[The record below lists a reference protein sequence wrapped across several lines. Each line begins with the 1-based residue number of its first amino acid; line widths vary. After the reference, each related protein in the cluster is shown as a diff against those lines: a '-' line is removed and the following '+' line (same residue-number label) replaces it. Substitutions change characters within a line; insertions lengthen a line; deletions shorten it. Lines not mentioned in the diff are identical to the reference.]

1 MSYIS
6 QSIVFLIALLGVVFK
21 SVQTDDKGNVI
32 HSTYQLPILSRY
44 QLPALTRVGKSIV
57 VCLFVSFLIS
67 LYTTYQVS
75 KEAKE
80 KENKSAAQL
89 AELKNQNDILF
100 KGMDALSKD
109 RNLLGVEVSFK
120 PSSEHWSRI
129 AQACDAI
136 PDPVPGFRYS
146 SSTITAERV
155 GEYWSLNFAEIIRKE
170 GTVRSRR
177 DSTSRP
183 SGKPFEEVI
192 QNALI
197 ELLITWRGEIM
208 TEVSPRGDY
217 PSQVRVSQKEVAY
230 IFRPPL
236 LSLNLSKLKA
246 MPTIA
251 FRGGREERPSQIRVR
266 SLDDTVTFDQTLS
279 LLWEEKYG
287 DRHIERMMPYAA
299 GPYTLQINFSNL
311 PSQ

>member
-6 QSIVFLIALLGVVFK
+6 QCIVFLIALLGVVFK
-21 SVQTDDKGNVI
+21 SVQTDGKGNVI
-32 HSTYQLPILSRY
+32 HSKYQSPILSRY
-44 QLPALTRVGKSIV
+44 KLPELTKAGKSIV
-57 VCLFVSFLIS
+57 VCLFVAFLIS
-67 LYTTYQVS
+67 LHTTYQVA

-80 KENKSAAQL
+80 KEGKAAAQL
-89 AELKNQNDILF
+89 AELKNQNDLMV
-100 KGMDALSKD
+100 KNMEALIKD

-129 AQACDAI
+129 AHACDAI

-146 SSTITAERV
+146 ATTITAERV
-155 GEYWSLNFAEIIRKE
+155 GEHWSLDFAEIIRKE
-170 GTVRSRR
+170 GTVRPQR

-197 ELLITWRGEIM
+197 ELLITWRTEVI

-217 PSQVRVSQKEVAY
+217 PSEVRVSQEEIAY

-246 MPTIA
+246 APTIA
-251 FRGGREERPSQIRVR
+251 FRGGREDRPSQIRVR
-266 SLDDTVTFDQTLS
+266 SLDDSVTFDQTMN

>member
-6 QSIVFLIALLGVVFK
+6 QCIVFLIALLGVIFK

-32 HSTYQLPILSRY
+32 HSKYQLPILSRY
-44 QLPALTRVGKSIV
+44 QLPALTRVGKIIV

-67 LYTTYQVS
+67 LHTTYQVA

-80 KENKSAAQL
+80 KEDNSAAQL
-89 AELKNQNDILF
+89 AELKNQNDILS
-100 KGMDALSKD
+100 KDIDALSKD

-155 GEYWSLNFAEIIRKE
+155 GEYWSLDFAEIIREE
-170 GTVRSRR
+170 GTVRPQR

-217 PSQVRVSQKEVAY
+217 PSQVRVSHKEVAY
-230 IFRPPL
+230 TFRPPL

-246 MPTIA
+246 TPTIA

-287 DRHIERMMPYAA
+287 DRHIERIMPYAA

-311 PSQ
+311 PSR